1 MLGSAANVAYMRGD
15 YTRAERL
22 ARAGL
27 ERATDAGGALRCLSA
42 LALAD
47 LSRGAYG
54 DVVEHALA
62 AAALTTRS
70 SENLGIAALAATY
83 AGDLDQAR
91 ELNSRM
97 VAAAVSP
104 TLCAF
109 GAYVEGEIA
118 NAAGRAHRAEE
129 HYARAIDLAHSSGA
143 TFVIGIASVGRLTV
157 KANAGRVDDALRGYR
172 DLIDYWHRSGNWT
185 QQWVTLRNLAQLLRR
200 LGDNQPA
207 ALLDAAA
214 EQAPDAPGTNVPADP
229 LAAVAASTRPR
240 VPPRPPPSAGPAPS
254 KQPDRPSMTG

>member
-1 MLGSAANVAYMRGD
+1 M
-15 YTRAERL
+15 
-22 ARAGL
+22 
-27 ERATDAGGALRCLSA
+27 
-42 LALAD
+42 AD
-47 LSRGAYG
+47 LSGGAYG

-70 SENLGIAALAATY
+70 SKYLGIAAPAATY

-91 ELNSRM
+91 RLNSRM

-109 GAYVEGEIA
+109 GAYVDGEIA
-118 NAAGRAHRAEE
+118 NAAGRTHRADE

-157 KANAGRVDDALRGYR
+157 KANAGHVADALRGYR

-214 EQAPDAPGTNVPADP
+214 EPGAGRTRDQRPRGPTRGQHTA
-229 LAAVAASTRPR
+229 TRPTATPHR
-240 VPPRPPPSAGPAPS
+240 QQGPRPRNSP
-254 KQPDRPSMTG
+254 TGHP